1 MYFASIDDDSDGDDT
16 ENEQDNTNDNINES
30 NDDSLNCEKS
40 IALDIKSKN
49 DATEND
55 DKVLT
60 TKLANSLSPP
70 DTKPRNGDVSTTS
83 NEVDNLSPNAS
94 HQD

>member
-55 DKVLT
+55 DKIQAS
-60 TKLANSLSPP
+60 KLDNNLSP
-70 DTKPRNGDVSTTS
+70 DTKPQNGDISTTS
-83 NEVDNLSPNAS
+83 NGRDSLLPNAS

>member
-30 NDDSLNCEKS
+30 NDDSLNCEKNS
-40 IALDIKSKN
+40 VLDIKSKS
-49 DATEND
+49 DATQND
-55 DKVLT
+55 DKT
-60 TKLANSLSPP
+60 LASKVSNNLSP
-70 DTKPRNGDVSTTS
+70 DTKSHNGDISTIS
-83 NEVDNLSPNAS
+83 NGLDNLSPNAS